1 MYGCID
7 YFTSYLQWNA
17 LLTCV
22 IFQKFFDSKMHQI
35 WVNWGIYK
43 LFLCNTWDKEVML
56 CITCTFPF
64 WSLNTLYVSSIFLQ
78 QPVSNFDLYG
88 NFYKPL
94 RNIYDMSGRV
104 DNVVLCNRVIE
115 FTSQLWET
123 KVIPSPHLCFFNR
136 MVPFHGS
143 SRGGS
148 GGFHIIA
155 LYTVCVTKKPL
166 SHFFAKIYF

>member
-22 IFQKFFDSKMHQI
+22 IFQKIFDSKMHKYEWTEVFANCFCVTLEI
-35 WVNWGIYK
+35 RKWCCASPV
-43 LFLCNTWDKEVML
+43 LFLSGLSIPYM
-56 CITCTFPF
+56 FPLF
-64 WSLNTLYVSSIFLQ
+64 SYSNL
-78 QPVSNFDLYG
+78 SNFDLYG

-104 DNVVLCNRVIE
+104 DNVVLCNREIE

-136 MVPFHGS
+136 IVPFHGS
-143 SRGGS
+143 SLGGS

-155 LYTVCVTKKPL
+155 LYTVHVIKKPL
-166 SHFFAKIYF
+166 LHFFAKIYF